1 MVKGRSTM
9 AGASKIVMA
18 SAVDFSTKKLIKIK
32 FGLQLRV
39 KNLLKFEGAGAAFEK
54 NQ

>member
-1 MVKGRSTM
+1 
-9 AGASKIVMA
+9 MA
-18 SAVDFSTKKLIKIK
+18 SAVDFTTNKLFKEK
-32 FGLQLRV
+32 FGHQLQV